1 MHSQF
6 AATTT
11 TVCVIVW
18 DKLDPYNNAKGGAPS
33 PFIVGPIFL
42 KVYPVVEIGR
52 GAVAGKK
59 ELGLAGVVDE
69 KTWRKWTKI
78 FVEAISYLESE
89 VVRPF
94 VF

>member
-1 MHSQF
+1 M
-6 AATTT
+6 
-11 TVCVIVW
+11 
-18 DKLDPYNNAKGGAPS
+18 PKGVHPRHLLWALY
-33 PFIVGPIFL
+33 FL